1 MITDT
6 IKKQIVEAMKAKNE
20 IRLSTLKLLFSELHN
35 AKIEKR
41 ASGPGGDLNEKEE
54 IEVVRREA
62 KKRKEAIET
71 YKKLQTPSGLAAKTS
86 DPKIQ
91 DMIDKE
97 IKELEILKEFLPK
110 DLSEKELRKI
120 VDETVTKTGAAS
132 LQEMGRVIG
141 AVMGKVK
148 GRAEGGRVAKM
159 VKSKLK

>member
-6 IKKQIVEAMKAKNE
+6 IKKQIIRAMKTKDE
-20 IRLSTLKLLFSELHN
+20 IRLSTLKLLSSELHN

-41 ASGPGGDLNEKEE
+41 GDLNEKEE
-54 IEVVRREA
+54 IEVVRKEA

-71 YKKLQTPSGLAAKTS
+71 YKKLQTPSGPAGKTP

-91 DMIDKE
+91 DRIDKE

-110 DLSEKELRKI
+110 DLSEEELKKI
-120 VDETVTKTGAAS
+120 VDEAVAETGAKS

-148 GRAEGGRVAKM
+148 GRAEGGRVAEM
-159 VKSKLK
+159 VKSKLT

>member
-1 MITDT
+1 MLTDT

-20 IRLSTLKLLFSELHN
+20 IRLSTLKLLSSELHN

-41 ASGPGGDLNEKEE
+41 GDLNEKEE

-71 YKKLQTPSGLAAKTS
+71 YKKLQTPSGPATKTP

-91 DMIDKE
+91 DRIDKE
-97 IKELEILKEFLPK
+97 IKELEILKGFLPK
-110 DLSEKELRKI
+110 DLSKEELRKI
-120 VDETVTKTGAAS
+120 VDETIAKTGTAS

-159 VKSKLK
+159 VKKKLE

>member
-6 IKKQIVEAMKAKNE
+6 IKKQIIEAMKAKNE
-20 IRLSTLKLLFSELHN
+20 IRLSTLKLLSSELHN

-62 KKRKEAIET
+62 KKRKEAIEALRQAQG
-71 YKKLQTPSGLAAKTS
+71 KLTRS
-86 DPKIQ
+86 DIG
-91 DMIDKE
+91 DRISKE
-97 IKELEILKEFLPK
+97 EKELEILKGFLPK
-110 DLSEKELRKI
+110 DLSKEELRKI
-120 VDETVTKTGAAS
+120 VDETIAKTGAAS

-159 VKSKLK
+159 VKSKLT

>member
-1 MITDT
+1 MIIET
-6 IKKQIVEAMKAKNE
+6 IKKQIIEAMKAKDE
-20 IRLSTLKLLFSELHN
+20 LCLSTLKLLSSELHN

-62 KKRKEAIET
+62 KKRKEAIEALRQAQGKPT
-71 YKKLQTPSGLAAKTS
+71 QNRPDLK
-86 DPKIQ
+86 DRINR
-91 DMIDKE
+91 E
-97 IKELEILKEFLPK
+97 ERELEILKEFLPK
-110 DLSEKELRKI
+110 DLSEEKLKKI
-120 VDETVTKTGAAS
+120 VDETIAKTGAAS
-132 LQEMGRVIG
+132 LQEMGQVIG